1 VSVKYLDL
9 VEVDLGKLAT
19 AVSDWKSAVDKLKTA
34 AQNARRG
41 MKAKSEK
48 ARWAGAN
55 ATVTRGFVTK
65 TTKEIADLHTEA
77 NSIYQVLNDAH
88 TELASLQSQIKTAVQ
103 ADAPT
108 LGVRVEDIGDGK
120 VRCYFQHIRGDTDE
134 RTQDQLDAKQELES
148 RINRLIAHATE
159 IDASVARA
167 LRKSHGSDPHNA
179 GHSSYKSL
187 DDAQSE
193 RAAELAKLGPKM
205 TDKQFTELNS
215 IMKWNAKDPHFST
228 AFYKSLGGPEE
239 TLDFYGRMALE
250 GTQGDDN
257 KERLALT
264 RQLQRNMGNALA
276 TATDPDNDPHLSAS
290 WGEEFRKLGTRPIE
304 IYPGAPNSPYG
315 YQILGGLLRYGN
327 YDAEFINPIAEHVVQ
342 LHRKD
347 PDFFMNNKPVTGGA
361 DLDWGYNPSGKNGA
375 GYDPLTSVLE
385 GLGHSPEAAKGFF
398 TDEPTMFKEDG
409 TVDKNGTLG
418 YDYFDV
424 LNGKDFEWA
433 PDSLVHPGSDEA
445 QHARAMGPDA
455 LGHALEAAVTGDAW
469 DADPPE
475 LHRDSDTAEIMKQVI
490 NRYNVASEEGPPPE
504 VMKDSLAK
512 MGASYI
518 DDLNY
523 SIMDFG
529 GSGDALGR
537 DALFENSSDGST
549 RTSFDEQKARNF
561 MMLVA
566 GDEDGYKS
574 LTSAQQLF
582 MASGLVAFETDEDR
596 GIAFAQNAAKVHGIL
611 DESRSHGIRE
621 EFKDPEEAQ
630 QMLQEQNGEW
640 RKSLVSGGVT
650 VAATAGAAMLLG
662 PAAGVVAATAVPLVM
677 ESAGSAVST
686 AYGNHTLEYLKDH
699 EYTNDP
705 QALQAVQ
712 DVEKI
717 GERAATQPVLQFTQ
731 TTGMSNKEATDLIN
745 EIEQSYLAG
754 KTTISNNEKVA
765 S

>member
-1 VSVKYLDL
+1 MTFTYLDL
-9 VEVDLGKLAT
+9 SEVDLGKLST
-19 AVSDWKSAVDKLKTA
+19 AVSDWKDTVSGLKSLA
-34 AQNARRG
+34 ENARKG
-41 MKAKSEK
+41 MQAKSDQ
-48 ARWAGAN
+48 ARWAGVN

-77 NSIYQVLNDAH
+77 SSIHQVLADAH
-88 TELASLQSQIKTAVQ
+88 TELISLQKQIRTAVET
-103 ADAPT
+103 DAAN
-108 LGVRVEDIGDGK
+108 LGISVQDIGEAK
-120 VRCYFQHIRGDTDE
+120 VRCFFRHIRGDSDE
-134 RTQDQLDAKQELES
+134 RTQEQLDAKQELEN
-148 RINRLIAHATE
+148 RINRILAHAAE

-167 LRKSHGSDPHNA
+167 LRKSHGGDKHNA
-179 GHSSYKSL
+179 GHSSYESL
-187 DDAQSE
+187 DDAQAQ
-193 RAAELAKLGPKM
+193 RAAELADLGPKM
-205 TDKQFTELNS
+205 SDKQYMELNS
-215 IMKWNAKDPHFST
+215 IMRFNSKDADFST
-228 AFYKSLGGPEE
+228 DFYKSLGGPKEALE
-239 TLDFYGRMALE
+239 FYGRMSLD
-250 GTQGDDN
+250 GTIGDD
-257 KERLALT
+257 KGRLALA
-264 RQLQRNMGNALA
+264 RQLQRNMGVALA
-276 TATDPDNDPHLSAS
+276 SATDPDNKSHLPTNWAT
-290 WGEEFRKLGTRPIE
+290 EFRKLGTQQLQL
-304 IYPGAPNSPYG
+304 YPGGSSAPYG
-315 YQILGGLLRYGN
+315 YQVLGGILRYGN
-327 YDAEFINPIAEHVVQ
+327 YDARFINPIAEHVVQ
-342 LHRKD
+342 LHRED
-347 PDFFMNNKPVTGGA
+347 PYRFMSSKPDIPGS

-385 GLGHSPEAAKGFF
+385 GLGHSPDAAKKFF
-398 TDEPTMFKEDG
+398 TDTPTVYNEDG
-409 TVDKNGTLG
+409 TVNKNASLD
-418 YDYFDV
+418 YDYFDE
-424 LNGKDFEWA
+424 LNKTDFEWA
-433 PDSLVHPGSDEA
+433 PDSLAHAGSDESK
-445 QHARAMGPDA
+445 HAREMGPNA

-475 LHRDSDTAEIMKQVI
+475 LHRDEDTAEIMRRVI
-490 NRYNVASEEGPPPE
+490 ERYNVASEEGPPPE

-529 GSGDALGR
+529 GSGDALDR
-537 DALFENSSDGST
+537 DALFKNSSDGST

-582 MASGLVAFETDEDR
+582 MASGLAAFENDEDR

-650 VAATAGAAMLLG
+650 VAATAGAAILLG

-677 ESAGSAVST
+677 ESAGSAIST
-686 AYGNHTLEYLKDH
+686 AYGNHTMEYLKDN

-717 GERAATQPVLQFTQ
+717 GERAATQPVLNFAQ

-754 KTTISNNEKVA
+754 KTAISNNEKV
-765 S
+765 SS